1 MSRRRRAAIRLL
13 RNDPNQGPSDR
24 GPTFYSVPAVT
35 GMNETSFSDYMR
47 ALAAAMV
54 LAFCCAA
61 PVAVASGRISV
72 LRLFTIIGAAAAIG
86 LVAYGLVRWRA
97 RAR

>member
-1 MSRRRRAAIRLL
+1 
-13 RNDPNQGPSDR
+13 
-24 GPTFYSVPAVT
+24 
-35 GMNETSFSDYMR
+35 MNETSFSDYVR
-47 ALAAAMV
+47 ALVAAMM
-54 LAFCCAA
+54 LAFCYAA

-72 LRLFTIIGAAAAIG
+72 LRLITIVGVAVAIA